1 MYLSRIKTSKSILLV
16 LYLYKGIFMTCK
28 IKKTIFMLFIL
39 LLPQKSL
46 SKTTDLETFRL
57 YKINHD
63 KQFDYIQKYHVAT
76 FDTIHGLEYNQ
87 SNCEMFKNFLI
98 RREKN
103 FAERIYSYVCE
114 FGAEVR
120 EGIIKK

>member
-1 MYLSRIKTSKSILLV
+1 MYLSRIKTSKSIFLV

-28 IKKTIFMLFIL
+28 IKKTIFILFIL

-63 KQFDYIQKYHVAT
+63 KQFHYIQKYHVA
-76 FDTIHGLEYNQ
+76 
-87 SNCEMFKNFLI
+87 
-98 RREKN
+98 
-103 FAERIYSYVCE
+103 
-114 FGAEVR
+114 
-120 EGIIKK
+120 